1 MTLRRNIQVLN
12 VDSVPHS
19 PTRGSVTKVH
29 SAGASDKSPGSARRE
44 DYGIEKHESFVGSC
58 KSPGKTT
65 FATRDS
71 FDDGL
76 NSQESWLRFQNRKQ
90 SSPQKRAES
99 IVSDVKPLIAITTDG

>member
-1 MTLRRNIQVLN
+1 MLN

-44 DYGIEKHESFVGSC
+44 DYGIEKRESFVGSC